1 MWLSSHY
8 TLMDVRG
15 GNELFGAGTTTCAA
29 TFNGI
34 LFTSFISLQMW
45 LSSLNALMDVR
56 GGNELFGAGT
66 MTCAATYL
74 FNGVYTSFISL
85 QMWLSSL
92 NALMDVQGEKEMVG
106 SVKKYLKLFNLHNN
120 FIVYF
125 AFAFLFLPTSYAA
138 QDDRNKESTTPFGVF
153 CNGRSVH
160 KDLLNRGHICFL
172 RAGRVRIRIFRT
184 QFSDI
189 LL

>member
-1 MWLSSHY
+1 
-8 TLMDVRG
+8 
-15 GNELFGAGTTTCAA
+15 
-29 TFNGI
+29 
-34 LFTSFISLQMW
+34 
-45 LSSLNALMDVR
+45 
-56 GGNELFGAGT
+56 
-66 MTCAATYL
+66 
-74 FNGVYTSFISL
+74 
-85 QMWLSSL
+85 
-92 NALMDVQGEKEMVG
+92 MVG

-172 RAGRVRIRIFRT
+172 RLGESESEYSEPNFRIFCYDAIT
-184 QFSDI
+184 VKMVMLVLNSS
-189 LL
+189 